1 MLTPAVLDAMSERID
16 TAWNKGA
23 PERRRLQ
30 PDHTY
35 SFDEATANN
44 RYFSIMLYSLS
55 IFKVILLMKKL
66 WSSKAG
72 MLMRIPFLFDN
83 YKTYFSHNP
92 TDNYGKFTATTAMD
106 TETSISSDKER
117 LANNVYNA
125 NNVYDANNVYNVYNA
140 NNTYNANN
148 VYNTYNVYNANNV

>member
-44 RYFSIMLYSLS
+44 RYSSIMLYSLS

-117 LANNVYNA
+117 PSITPITSRTPITSKTPTTSITHITPITPITSITPKHL
-125 NNVYDANNVYNVYNA
+125 
-140 NNTYNANN
+140 
-148 VYNTYNVYNANNV
+148 